1 LEELRNELP
10 NYPVDRLIGHISY
23 SQQRYASAIEAY
35 SKVAVSDL
43 TRMDFIEY
51 ARALQLARK
60 FDESQRIVQ
69 AGLSKEPLNA
79 TLNRFALMNCND
91 LKKFD
96 ESLKYAEVLFTKV
109 DKDSV
114 NLSDLDYMNYAK
126 AFYGNNQ
133 FEEAIA
139 KYKEALA
146 QPAEDKS
153 MHADLY
159 KGISDSYKGMK
170 DYPNAIESYQSFLNA
185 KADADATDHAGL
197 GLLQNSYA
205 RSLEGDAR
213 VEAFDKADQMWA
225 DMIAK
230 FPDAEEYALLQRGN
244 LKAQMDTELKGTA
257 KAIFERLIELIKAHE
272 TIDDTDKG
280 RLFNAYSYL
289 MRYNVKQKNSAA
301 ALSNAESL
309 LELQPEDA
317 EIKKVVETLRKA
329 AK

>member
-1 LEELRNELP
+1 
-10 NYPVDRLIGHISY
+10 
-23 SQQRYASAIEAY
+23 
-35 SKVAVSDL
+35 
-43 TRMDFIEY
+43 
-51 ARALQLARK
+51 
-60 FDESQRIVQ
+60 
-69 AGLSKEPLNA
+69 
-79 TLNRFALMNCND
+79 MNCND

-301 ALSNAESL
+301 ALANAEKL

-317 EIKKVVETLRKA
+317 EIKKVVDALKKA
-329 AK
+329 AN

>member
-1 LEELRNELP
+1 
-10 NYPVDRLIGHISY
+10 
-23 SQQRYASAIEAY
+23 
-35 SKVAVSDL
+35 
-43 TRMDFIEY
+43 
-51 ARALQLARK
+51 
-60 FDESQRIVQ
+60 
-69 AGLSKEPLNA
+69 
-79 TLNRFALMNCND
+79 
-91 LKKFD
+91 
-96 ESLKYAEVLFTKV
+96 
-109 DKDSV
+109 
-114 NLSDLDYMNYAK
+114 
-126 AFYGNNQ
+126 
-133 FEEAIA
+133 
-139 KYKEALA
+139 
-146 QPAEDKS
+146 

-170 DYPNAIESYQSFLNA
+170 DYPNAIENYQSFLNA

-244 LKAQMDTELKGTA
+244 LKAQMDTELTGTA
-257 KAIFERLIELIKAHE
+257 KAFYERLIELIKAHE
-272 TIDDTDKG
+272 TIDYTDKG